1 MDLIDRLLTQDNDK
15 KTAIQKSISDA
26 DKALEIVNAN
36 LGKIEAKEQTQ
47 KALDQSL
54 FAILWRNWMM

>member
-15 KTAIQKSISDA
+15 KTTIQKSISDA

-47 KALDQSL
+47 KH
-54 FAILWRNWMM
+54 